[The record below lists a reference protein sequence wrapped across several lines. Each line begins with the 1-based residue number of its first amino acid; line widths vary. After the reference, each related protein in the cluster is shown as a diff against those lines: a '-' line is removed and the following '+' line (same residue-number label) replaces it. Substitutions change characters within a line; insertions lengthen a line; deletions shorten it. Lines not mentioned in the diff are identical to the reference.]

1 MTYDEAL
8 AYIDGLLTGQRP
20 TMPPGQKL
28 DRMALLLTELGHPER
43 GLPAVLV
50 AGTKG
55 KGSTSTMLAAVLAA
69 AGRRVGLYT
78 KPHISDYRE
87 RIQVDGEPVT
97 PQALAALVAQVAPAV
112 ERASGGPGGRPTY
125 FEVSVALALQHFATS
140 QVDVAVVE
148 VGIGGR
154 YDAANLLDPV
164 LSVITPISRD
174 HTDLLGDTID
184 AIARQKAGIMRR
196 GRPVVSASQ
205 PAEADAALADES
217 AAAGALLVRVEET
230 AAVTGSRP
238 GRAGH
243 VIHLRTTQTNYGR
256 LVIGLRGRHQATNAA
271 TAVVAAEILL
281 APARI
286 PVKALAAGLRDAV
299 LPGRFELVGGT
310 PPVVLD
316 VAHNAASMTAL
327 CDALDDYF
335 PGRPLVLVFGM
346 IATHDAVEPTALI
359 AGRARVAVVTEP
371 AHVHPVPADV
381 LAAEVRKHLD
391 AVEVFPDRAAAVAR
405 ARALASPADVVCV
418 TGSVYLVGDV
428 RGRLLAA
435 QPAEVSRRRS
445 GAAARR

>member
-8 AYIDGLLTGQRP
+8 AYIDGLLAGQRP
-20 TMPPGQKL
+20 PLPPAQKL
-28 DRMALLLTELGHPER
+28 DRMALLLAELGYPER
-43 GLPAVLV
+43 GFPAVLV

-55 KGSTSTMLAAVLAA
+55 KGSTATMLGAMLAA

-78 KPHISDYRE
+78 KPHVSDYRE
-87 RIQVDGEPVT
+87 RIQVDGET
-97 PQALAALVAQVAPAV
+97 LTRQALAELVTQVAPAV

-125 FEVSVALALQHFATS
+125 FEVSAALALQCFAANR
-140 QVDVAVVE
+140 VDIAIIE

-154 YDAANLLDPV
+154 YDAANVLDPV

-174 HTDLLGDTID
+174 HTDLLGETLD

-196 GRPVVSASQ
+196 GRPVVTASQ

-217 AAAGALLVRVEET
+217 AATGACFVRAEET

-243 VIHLRTTQTNYGR
+243 VIHLRTNRTNYGH

-271 TAVVAAEILL
+271 TAVVAAETLL
-281 APARI
+281 APAPMPARA
-286 PVKALAAGLRDAV
+286 VAAGLRDAV

-310 PPVVLD
+310 PPLVLD
-316 VAHNAASMTAL
+316 VAHNTASMAAL

-335 PGRPLVLVFGM
+335 PRRPLVLVFGM

-359 AGRARVAVVTEP
+359 AGRARVALITEP
-371 AHVHPVPADV
+371 AHLRPVPADV
-381 LAAEVRKHLD
+381 LAGEVRKHLD
-391 AVEVFPDRAAAVAR
+391 AVEVIPDRATAVAR
-405 ARALASPADVVCV
+405 ALAVSSPADVICV

-428 RGRLLAA
+428 RGGLLAA
-435 QPAEVSRRRS
+435 RPAAVSRRRS